1 MKCDRPHSVTRGTP
15 AAANPARYH
24 RNTMM
29 SAAVALLV
37 LPSLATAMTDAEYT
51 EKFNALTR
59 SEGERVRTMDESMG
73 MGWVEMVDMDE
84 DGVVSEEEMHHM
96 ALMPDE
102 DNADDMAIVEGLK
115 SYYLSKP
122 ENVKIW
128 EDTKMHEFSAFPDAG
143 NDLYEWFKHSGFFEA
158 YLKLYDRDG
167 DGAFPAPSLL
177 SVRAVA
183 VATYIDLLL

>member
-1 MKCDRPHSVTRGTP
+1 MCVTRIRATH
-15 AAANPARYH
+15 AAATVNPARYH

-102 DNADDMAIVEGLK
+102 ENAEDLATVKALK
-115 SYYLSKP
+115 AHCAWP
-122 ENVKIW
+122 PACPARV
-128 EDTKMHEFSAFPDAG
+128 SALCVGSVCRAG
-143 NDLYEWFKHSGFFEA
+143 T
-158 YLKLYDRDG
+158 
-167 DGAFPAPSLL
+167 GAA
-177 SVRAVA
+177 
-183 VATYIDLLL
+183 

>member
-1 MKCDRPHSVTRGTP
+1 MAMAWHPLFAAMVACFSGATTATTITDDASYDAAFMKMAQKQGEIVRRFETGMHNGDDEWTTTIDWDADGKVT
-15 AAANPARYH
+15 
-24 RNTMM
+24 
-29 SAAVALLV
+29 V
-37 LPSLATAMTDAEYT
+37 
-51 EKFNALTR
+51 K
-59 SEGERVRTMDESMG
+59 
-73 MGWVEMVDMDE
+73 
-84 DGVVSEEEMHHM
+84 EMHHM

-102 DNADDMAIVEGLK
+102 DNAEDMAIVEGLK

-122 ENVKIW
+122 ENVKVW

-143 NDLYEWFKHSGFFEA
+143 NDPYEWFKHSGFFKA

-167 DGAFPAPSLL
+167 DGASPAPSLL